1 MVLVKKIHMDIL
13 MVIDMV
19 MAIII
24 NIHIIMAMDMV
35 IHQMMKN
42 HNYLFYKY

>member
-13 MVIDMV
+13 MVIDMD

-24 NIHIIMAMDMV
+24 NILIITATDMA

-42 HNYLFYKY
+42 HNLKNTY